1 LRARRLFTLALLFAC
16 GQSTAMGD
24 RTERAIEPA
33 HPSVRAGSASVAA
46 EAPADAGAPVATTKA
61 GALDN
66 VGALKHFFEAL
77 AQLDDG
83 LAQQDVRV
91 LQFGDSHTAADL
103 ETGTARH
110 ALQARFGDGGRGF
123 IALGRPWRTYLQEG
137 LHARGM
143 TRDWSPEHGKLDHGH
158 FVGDGCYGLA
168 GVCLVT
174 ARRDARAWSEIESPA
189 SRIEVDYYEQPRG
202 GSFDL
207 IVDGH
212 DLATVKTQA
221 KTADSAFKSVDVPDG
236 PHKIEVRA
244 RGDGEV
250 RLFGV
255 SLDRARIGLVL
266 DALGINGARAATT
279 LQWNEAHMVEQI
291 RQKAPQL
298 VVLAYGTN
306 ESADDEPLDRMERHL
321 VDELGRIARAVPAA
335 SCMLLGPPDRAI
347 VDPSAG
353 TSADGGAVWVT
364 SPRIQEIIEVE
375 RRVAGA
381 AGCAFYDQLAAM
393 GGPGTI
399 AAWAEADP
407 PRARRDRTHLM
418 REGYTLLGNA
428 FASDLLTAYASWR
441 AEKGLAPK
449 APPPAPTQPP
459 LLPKPDEPLPNAGAG
474 NAPFVAI
481 PL

>member
-1 LRARRLFTLALLFAC
+1 MRTRRLYTLALLLAC

-24 RTERAIEPA
+24 RGERVVEPA
-33 HPSVRAGSASVAA
+33 HPTLASSAAAGGA
-46 EAPADAGAPVATTKA
+46 EAPKDAGPATTKV

-66 VGALKHFFEAL
+66 PSGLARFFDAL
-77 AQLDDG
+77 AKLDDG
-83 LAQQDVRV
+83 AAQEDVRV

-103 ETGTARH
+103 ETGTARRV
-110 ALQARFGDGGRGF
+110 LQARFGDGGRGF
-123 IALGRPWRTYLQEG
+123 VALGRPWRTYLQDG
-137 LHARGM
+137 LHAPGM
-143 TRDWSPEHGKLDHGH
+143 TREWSPEHGKLDHGH
-158 FVGDGCYGLA
+158 FVGDGCYGLG

-189 SRIEVDYYEQPRG
+189 SRIEVDYFEQPSG

-221 KTADSAFKSVDVPDG
+221 KTAESAFKSVDVPDG

-255 SLDRARIGLVL
+255 SLDRAKVGLVL
-266 DALGINGARAATT
+266 DALGINGARASTT
-279 LQWNEAHMVEQI
+279 LQWNESHMVEQI
-291 RQKAPQL
+291 RHMAPQL

-306 ESADDEPLDRMERHL
+306 ESADEEPLDRIERQL
-321 VDELGRIARAVPAA
+321 VDALGRIARAAPSA

-347 VDPSAG
+347 PDPSAG
-353 TSADGGAVWVT
+353 PSRDGGVVWVT

-393 GGPGTI
+393 GGPGTV
-399 AAWAEADP
+399 AAWAELDP
-407 PRARRDRTHLM
+407 PRARRDRTHLA
-418 REGYTLLGNA
+418 REGYALLGNA

-441 AEKGLAPK
+441 ADKGLLPK
-449 APPPAPTQPP
+449 APPPAPTQPTP
-459 LLPKPDEPLPNAGAG
+459 LPTPDQPLPNAGAG
-474 NAPFVAI
+474 SAPFVAI